1 MAEVSTIST
10 EKLQERLEQDNSL
23 HLWNVLTDGYFT
35 GEMIPGSR
43 RVPLDA
49 IGREVSEA
57 KSPKGEEII
66 VYCGGPKCPQ
76 SLQAAQKLMDLG
88 YTNVKAYE
96 GGLEEWKNA
105 GNKTGLKKLPPR
117 NPYERSTAK
126 LNYRWSACSKE
137 KHLPFKSLDTR
148 TSGYVS

>member
-1 MAEVSTIST
+1 MATVKTIST
-10 EKLQERLEQDNSL
+10 EKLQERLEQGNSL
-23 HLWNVLTDGYFT
+23 HFWNVLTDGYFK

-43 RVPLDA
+43 RVPLDT

-57 KSPKGEEII
+57 KSKDEEII

-105 GNKTGLKKLPPR
+105 GNKIDRL
-117 NPYERSTAK
+117 EQA
-126 LNYRWSACSKE
+126 SAA
-137 KHLPFKSLDTR
+137 
-148 TSGYVS
+148 